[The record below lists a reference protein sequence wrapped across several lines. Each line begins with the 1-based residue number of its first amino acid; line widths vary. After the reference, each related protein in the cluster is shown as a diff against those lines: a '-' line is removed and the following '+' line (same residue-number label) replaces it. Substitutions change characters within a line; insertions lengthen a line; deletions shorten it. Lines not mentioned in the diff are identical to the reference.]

1 MTGRLVLVG
10 TPIGNLGDLS
20 DRAREALGRADV
32 VACEDTRRTRALLTH
47 IGVRGARLVSFFEA
61 NEAKRTPQLLAFL
74 RDGKEVALVSN
85 AGMPALSDPGY
96 RLVAACADEEIEV
109 DVIPGPS
116 APVAALIVSGLPTD
130 RFVFEGFLP
139 RRPGRRRKAIE
150 ALRAEGRT
158 IVLFESP
165 MRLGATL
172 GELAEVLGSRRA
184 AVVRELTK
192 KHQEVLR
199 GTLPEL
205 AERVGEGVKGE
216 VTVVVEG
223 LTRRSRR

>member
-1 MTGRLVLVG
+1 VTGRLVLVS

-61 NEAKRTPQLLAFL
+61 NEAKRTPELLALL
-74 RDGKEVALVSN
+74 RDGRDVALVSN

-116 APVAALIVSGLPTD
+116 APVSALIVSGLPTD

-172 GELAEVLGSRRA
+172 GELAEVLGGRRA

-205 AERVGEGVKGE
+205 AERVGERVKGE